1 MKVSNM
7 YSNNGNQALV
17 QFVVVALVLSNLLLS
32 MISLLFSKSVVH
44 QQDLHYRHIF
54 ESF

>member
-1 MKVSNM
+1 M
-7 YSNNGNQALV
+7 QALS
-17 QFVVVALVLSNLLLS
+17 QLSYTPTGLLLS